1 MLPLINKKMFLNLQ
15 TNDIHIWTVPIDFIE
30 KDISHYKFILSK
42 DEIRRMESFK
52 TYSLKNE
59 YCFIRANL
67 RKVLSFYLKEPPEQL
82 KFFYNDFGKP
92 YLNNA
97 IKFNLS
103 HTNDIAVIAVT
114 KEYELGIDIEF
125 IDEHID
131 ISEVIQVAFSMQEID
146 LMSGLK
152 GKEKY
157 NMFYRLW
164 TRKEALLKG
173 VGKGLS
179 LSPQLIDA
187 SNCTKIF
194 TGDNWEILEL
204 NVKQGYKSSLAIN
217 CNRVPIKLIFLELD
231 KDSPCLS
238 MENKCGV
245 FY

>member
-1 MLPLINKKMFLNLQ
+1 MLPPINKKMFLNLQ

-30 KDISHYKFILSK
+30 KDINHYKFILSK

-103 HTNDIAVIAVT
+103 HTNSVAVIAVT
-114 KEYELGIDIEF
+114 KDNELGIDIEF
-125 IDEHID
+125 INKDID
-131 ISEVIQVAFSMQEID
+131 IFEVINVAFSSQEID
-146 LMSGLK
+146 LINELK
-152 GKEKY
+152 GLEKY
-157 NMFYRLW
+157 DMFYRIW

-173 VGKGLS
+173 LGKGLS
-179 LSPQLIDA
+179 LNPHLIDV
-187 SNCTKIF
+187 SNYTSAFMKYRWRLI
-194 TGDNWEILEL
+194 DVI
-204 NVKQGYKSSLAIN
+204 VKSGYTSSLAIN
-217 CNRVPIKLIFLELD
+217 NNKTPINMTYFSLAGNIPNLTREVCHKSL
-231 KDSPCLS
+231 
-238 MENKCGV
+238 V
-245 FY
+245 